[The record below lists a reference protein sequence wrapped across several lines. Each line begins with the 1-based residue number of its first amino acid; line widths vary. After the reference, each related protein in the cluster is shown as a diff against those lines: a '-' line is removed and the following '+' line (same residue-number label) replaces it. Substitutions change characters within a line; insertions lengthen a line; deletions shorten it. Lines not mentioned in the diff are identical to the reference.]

1 MLRYHRQN
9 LLLTFS
15 GFSHPN
21 RHVMDEACLNLLR
34 SFKSGWLVFLLHFDN
49 PLYVTELNPS
59 SGKRFV
65 NFSPSLQLVF

>member
-1 MLRYHRQN
+1 
-9 LLLTFS
+9 
-15 GFSHPN
+15 
-21 RHVMDEACLNLLR
+21 MDEACLNLLR